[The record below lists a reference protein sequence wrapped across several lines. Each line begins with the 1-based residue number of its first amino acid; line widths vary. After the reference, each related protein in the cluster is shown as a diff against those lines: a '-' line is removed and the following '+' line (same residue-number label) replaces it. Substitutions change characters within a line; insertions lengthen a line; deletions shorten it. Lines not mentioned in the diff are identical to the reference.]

1 MRFAAS
7 STFAKKNMW
16 AIAGL
21 ISAFFLGI
29 YDIFKKQSLSENA
42 VIPVLFFSTVT
53 SSFVFLPVVIGSR
66 YFPDIF
72 NQIGLYSPQLTF
84 AEHLQVLL
92 KSFIVVSSW
101 ILAFFALKHLPVTI
115 FAPIR
120 ATGPLWTLIGAI
132 IIFHERLNSLQW
144 IGVSLTLLF
153 FYLFSTA
160 GKLEGIEFRRNK
172 WIFLIIGATIIGS
185 ISGLYDKFIISRI
198 DRIAVQAW
206 FSFYQ
211 VSILLPVLS
220 LIWYPNRHKTSPFKW
235 RWTIAAIGISLI
247 IADFL
252 YFYALS
258 IEGSMISMLSA
269 LRRSSV
275 LIAFGLGAILFKEQ
289 NLKKKGILLLGILA
303 GILLITLGSR

>member
-1 MRFAAS
+1 
-7 STFAKKNMW
+7 MW

-21 ISAFFLGI
+21 ISAIFLGI
-29 YDIFKKQSLSENA
+29 YDIFKKKSLNENA

-53 SSFVFLPVVIGSR
+53 SSLVFLPVVIGSR
-66 YFPDIF
+66 FFPEF
-72 NQIGLYSPQLTF
+72 FSQIGLFSPTLTLT
-84 AEHLQVLL
+84 EHLQVLL
-92 KSFIVVSSW
+92 KSFIVVLSW

-144 IGVSLTLLF
+144 IGVSLTLIF

-211 VSILLPVLS
+211 VAILLPILGF
-220 LIWYPNRHKTSPFKW
+220 LWYPNRKKTTPFQW

-247 IADFL
+247 IADFV

-275 LIAFGLGAILFKEQ
+275 LIAFGLGAFLFKEQ
-289 NLKKKGILLLGILA
+289 NLKKKGIYLVGILA